1 MIPRVTRSPLSCGD
15 NSAIMIKDPWSRYIN
30 FIKFRSGTAKYPVPQ
45 QAGRLFAVAVEI
57 PDAGTGA

>member
-1 MIPRVTRSPLSCGD
+1 
-15 NSAIMIKDPWSRYIN
+15 MIKDPWSRYLN